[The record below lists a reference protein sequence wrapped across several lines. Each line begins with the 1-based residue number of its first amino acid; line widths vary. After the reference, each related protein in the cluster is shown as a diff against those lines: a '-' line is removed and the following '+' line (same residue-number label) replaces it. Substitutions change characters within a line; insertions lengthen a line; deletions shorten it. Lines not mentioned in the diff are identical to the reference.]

1 MYSSSYLQTRGF
13 EVSSSEREWSV
24 IPPRWPQTEASPAGW
39 KASVILEELGVDY
52 EVKAVD
58 ISTNAQKEDWFT
70 KINPNGRIPAIG
82 EPRNLFDLSISVSY
96 EVVKGWMVAGRRK
109 LT

>member
-1 MYSSSYLQTRGF
+1 VELEKALLAKGHSILLMPDYENECS
-13 EVSSSEREWSV
+13 
-24 IPPRWPQTEASPAGW
+24 GW

-70 KINPNGRIPAIG
+70 KVNPNGRIPAIG
-82 EPRNLFDLSISVSY
+82 ELQNDYKLQVLN
-96 EVVKGWMVAGRRK
+96 WGRAEWCEH
-109 LT
+109 T